1 LNVKMDQISSIY
13 HWLLTLGA
21 LPLLIIAIII
31 IALLFKLAR
40 TFIKFAFTIC
50 ALIILILVILKLVN
64 NQ

>member
-1 LNVKMDQISSIY
+1 MEQISSTY
-13 HWLLTLGA
+13 NWFLSLGVF
-21 LPLLIIAIII
+21 PLLIIAIII